1 MKIKNIKMLVYI
13 QKYIRNLSLQA
24 KLILSFM
31 ILIFIPV
38 LIFSSYS
45 FSHENSKS
53 MDELIRNNETILD
66 IEKTN
71 IENNIELMEWTAQLA
86 LSNREM
92 NDFLQSQKDF
102 NTEALLEIKTKLIRE
117 FQYYLFNNP
126 RVSKVR
132 LFTSNPNVQ
141 EFWPVLLQEFRIQ
154 NKYWYKDV
162 LEQEGSSY
170 WVMGEQE
177 GVLVDAPSEPVRFDA
192 SLLKEF
198 KFLDD
203 TTHNG
208 ILEISMSM
216 QNFFLKTFS
225 KVQDPSSQL
234 VIVTRDHKVF
244 SLDSSVMFNNVSA
257 EQYIESVILSNE
269 PSNEVV
275 KFYTAGQPYLAIQS
289 YIQSIDVHLVNIVSL
304 ADTMADIKE
313 RRNKLIIIII
323 FLMAFLSLLSYFM
336 QSMILKRLR
345 VLKDS
350 MKKVR
355 GGNFNVDLP
364 ITGTDEIGELGHH
377 YRKLLSKINELI
389 EEQANRQAAGK
400 EAELKALKN
409 QIDSH
414 FLYNTLENLKMLAE
428 MEGQYVISDTL
439 TSLGGMMRYT
449 LQWTR
454 EHVKLKEELNHVH
467 HYIDIMN
474 IRYNGKIELGVVVDP
489 ALLNQESLKMSLQPI
504 VENAIKHG
512 MKQMNSKSGK
522 FIISITAMA
531 EKNNCLIE
539 IMDNGCGIPEEKIRI
554 LSNLLRMEERD
565 YQELRGKVQNGG
577 GSGIGLRNVDQRLI
591 MSYGLNY
598 GIRIESMVG
607 SYTRVV
613 MSMPLLK
620 FEGRKDIDD

>member
-13 QKYIRNLSLQA
+13 QQIIRSLSLQA

-31 ILIFIPV
+31 FLIFIPV
-38 LIFSSYS
+38 LLFSSYS
-45 FSHENSKS
+45 FSHESSKS
-53 MDELIRNNETILD
+53 MDELIRNNEAILD

-71 IENNIELMEWTAQLA
+71 LENNIELMEWTAQLA

-92 NDFLQSQKDF
+92 NDFLQSQQDF
-102 NTEALLEIKTKLIRE
+102 NTEALLEIKTKLISD

-126 RVSKVR
+126 RISKVR

-141 EFWPVLLQEFRIQ
+141 EFWPVLLQESRIH
-154 NKYWYKDV
+154 NKYWYRDV
-162 LEQEGSSY
+162 LRQEGSSY

-177 GVLVDAPSEPVRFDA
+177 GVLVGAPSEPVRFEA
-192 SLLKEF
+192 SLLKGF
-198 KFLDD
+198 KFFDD

-225 KVQDPSSQL
+225 KVQDPGSQL

-257 EQYIESVILSNE
+257 EQFIESLVLNNE

-275 KFYTAGQPYLAIQS
+275 EFYTAGQPYLAIQS
-289 YIQSIDVHLVNIVSL
+289 YIPSIDVHLVNIVSL

-313 RRNKLIIIII
+313 RRSKLIIIII

-345 VLKDS
+345 VLQDS

-389 EEQANRQAAGK
+389 AEQANRQAAGK

-428 MEGQYVISDTL
+428 MEQQYVISDAL

-454 EHVKLKEELNHVH
+454 EHVKLEEELNHVH

-474 IRYNGKIELGVVVDP
+474 IRYNGKIELNVVIDP
-489 ALLNQESLKMSLQPI
+489 ALLDQESLKMSLQPI
-504 VENAIKHG
+504 VENAVKHG
-512 MKQMNSKSGK
+512 MRQMNSKSGT

-531 EKNNCLIE
+531 QNNTCFIE

-565 YQELRGKVQNGG
+565 YQELREMVQNEG

-591 MSYGLNY
+591 MSYGLDY
-598 GIRIESMVG
+598 GIRIESMAG

-613 MSMPLLK
+613 MSMPLLN

>member
-1 MKIKNIKMLVYI
+1 MCV
-13 QKYIRNLSLQA
+13 
-24 KLILSFM
+24 
-31 ILIFIPV
+31 IFIPV

-45 FSHENSKS
+45 FSHESSKS
-53 MDELIRNNETILD
+53 MDDLIKNNETILD

-86 LSNREM
+86 ISNREM
-92 NDFLQSQKDF
+92 NDYLQSQKDF
-102 NTEALLEIKTKLIRE
+102 TSEDLLEIKTKLISN

-126 RVSKVR
+126 RISKVR
-132 LFTSNPNVQ
+132 LFTSNSNVQ
-141 EFWPVLLQEFRIQ
+141 EFWPVLLQESRIE
-154 NKYWYKDV
+154 NKPWYKDV
-162 LEQEGSSY
+162 LRQEGRSY

-177 GVLVDAPSEPVRFDA
+177 GVLVGAPSEPGRFEA

-208 ILEISMSM
+208 ILEINMSM
-216 QNFFLKTFS
+216 QNFFQKTFS
-225 KVQDPSSQL
+225 KVQDPASQL

-244 SLDSSVMFNNVSA
+244 SLDSSSMFNNVSA
-257 EQYIESVILSNE
+257 EQFIESVILNDE

-275 KFYTAGQPYLAIQS
+275 EFYTAGQPYLAIQS
-289 YIQSIDVHLVNIVSL
+289 YIPSIDVHLVNIVSL

-313 RRNKLIIIII
+313 RRSRLILIII

-355 GGNFNVDLP
+355 SGNFNVDLP

-428 MEGQYVISDTL
+428 MEQQYIISDTL

-454 EHVKLKEELNHVH
+454 EHVKLEEELNHVY

-474 IRYNGKIELGVVVDP
+474 IRYNGRIELGVVIDP

-504 VENAIKHG
+504 VENAVKHG
-512 MKQMNSKSGK
+512 MSNMNSKSGR
-522 FIISITAMA
+522 FIISITAVA
-531 EKNNCLIE
+531 EKNICSIE
-539 IMDNGCGIPEEKIRI
+539 IMDNGCGIPEEKLRI

-565 YQELRGKVQNGG
+565 YQELRGMVQSEG

-613 MSMPLLK
+613 MSMPLLN
-620 FEGRKDIDD
+620 FEGRKDTHD